1 VPHDVAA
8 PPPRRYKGSL
18 AKRRADTV
26 RRILCDRRKR
36 LGSIVIPPVAV
47 PPELIAALCEAG
59 ELAKGQVDKPSVAK
73 AVDRLFRRLAR
84 RRDFLT
90 L

>member
-36 LGSIVIPPVAV
+36 LGSIVIPRVAV

>member
-36 LGSIVIPPVAV
+36 LGSIVIPRVAV
-47 PPELIAALCEAG
+47 LPELIAALCEAG

>member
-1 VPHDVAA
+1 MRSPQ
-8 PPPRRYKGSL
+8 
-18 AKRRADTV
+18 
-26 RRILCDRRKR
+26 R

-84 RRDFLT
+84 RRDSLT